1 MMDPFPIPLVIIG
14 GKYDEFQDFDSEK
27 RKIICKTLR
36 FVAHSHGAHLQ
47 VGNKKY
53 KCVFF
58 YLFIFCF
65 L

>member
-47 VGNKKY
+47 VLAITSAHVY
-53 KCVFF
+53 FF
-58 YLFIFCF
+58 LEIFSF
-65 L
+65 